1 MFKIDKKT
9 LWWSPTPELV
19 VDARDIVKIEVGAI
33 QNIDGALVYR
43 LIVNL
48 SNSDKIDLMYPSLEK
63 LNEVLSILGLTWE

>member
-1 MFKIDKKT
+1 MFKIDEKT

-63 LNEVLSILGLTWE
+63 LNDVLSILGLTWE